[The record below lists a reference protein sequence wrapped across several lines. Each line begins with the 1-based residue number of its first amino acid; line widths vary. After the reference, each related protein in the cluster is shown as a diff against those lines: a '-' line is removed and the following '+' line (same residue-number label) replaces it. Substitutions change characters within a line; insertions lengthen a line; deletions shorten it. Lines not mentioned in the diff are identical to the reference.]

1 MERWMDRWL
10 DGQLIGWVSGWLERR
25 LLVREMMSGEMVGQ
39 RNRGSIVGRKERR
52 LDGWLGEEINRQM
65 DR

>member
-1 MERWMDRWL
+1 MDRWL

-39 RNRGSIVGRKERR
+39 RNRGSIVGRKERC